1 MQYARASRTAYGVA
15 AHRAVH
21 QVLDRGNIFSDP
33 FARAILGPGGEEAM
47 AQRSAPHHKL
57 SRLFFAVRS
66 RFAEDSLAA
75 AWKRGTRQLVV
86 LGAGLDTFAL
96 RNPHTGLAVFEVDH
110 PATQT
115 WRRQCL
121 ADANLAIPPSLVFAP
136 VNFEHQSLA
145 AQLAAAGFDAGKPSF
160 FIWLGVMPYLTL
172 PAIHATLDFV
182 AAVPQA
188 ETVFDYVEPLEH
200 QPPEAR
206 ARMDAA
212 AARVAAAGEPWI
224 SHFEPAA
231 LAGLLRAKGFTEIED
246 LGPADI
252 AQRYFKAG
260 PGETRDLVSAR
271 VLRARK
277 HK

>member
-1 MQYARASRTAYGVA
+1 MQDARASRTAYGVA

-21 QVLDRGNIFSDP
+21 QTLEGGSIFSDP

-47 AQRSAPHHKL
+47 AQRSAPHHRL

-75 AWKRGTRQLVV
+75 AFQRGTRQLVV

-96 RNPHTGLAVFEVDH
+96 RNPHPGLAVFEVDH
-110 PATQT
+110 PATQA
-115 WRRQCL
+115 WKRQCL
-121 ADANLAIPPSLVFAP
+121 AQANLAVPPALAFVP

-145 AQLAAAGFDAGKPSF
+145 GELAKAGFDAGNPSF

-172 PAIHATLDFV
+172 PAIHATLDFA

-188 ETVFDYVEPLEH
+188 EIVFDYVEPLEH
-200 QPPEAR
+200 QPRHAR

-224 SHFEPAA
+224 SYFEPAA
-231 LAGLLRAKGFTEIED
+231 LAALLRSKGFSEIED
-246 LGPADI
+246 LGPAEI
-252 AQRYFKAG
+252 GQRYFNH
-260 PGETRDLVSAR
+260 PGDDMVSAR

-277 HK
+277 EK